1 MSNYNLKVLSEN
13 IDAVI
18 LKLTY
23 CDNVEVRNVFRRS
36 NLIQIKA
43 KTLDRIASIAEIL
56 TVEKDTKF
64 YINRI
69 AII

>member
-23 CDNVEVRNVFRRS
+23 CDNVEVRNVFRRN